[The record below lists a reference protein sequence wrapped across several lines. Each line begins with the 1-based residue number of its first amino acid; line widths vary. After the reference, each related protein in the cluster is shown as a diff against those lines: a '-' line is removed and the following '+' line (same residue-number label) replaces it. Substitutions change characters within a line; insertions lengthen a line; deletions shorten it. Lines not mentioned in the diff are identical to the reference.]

1 MYIVFKR
8 SDVPKP
14 LIIASQSDPVA
25 CGRCY
30 ACNTNNLCVSPSQ
43 SVSVLIKQEDDTFW
57 LQEEANGTLSMLV
70 GMFGK
75 SKKGLTQLLER
86 NAIPYRIVKS

>member
-8 SDVPKP
+8 SDVPKA
-14 LIIASQSDPVA
+14 LIIASQSDSVA

-43 SVSVLIKQEDDTFW
+43 SVSALLKLDDDTFW
-57 LQEEANGTLSMLV
+57 LHEEANGTLSMLV
-70 GMFGK
+70 GIFGK